1 MSSPA
6 NKISAVVSRLGKR
19 RISMKRGNFF
29 MVDND
34 VFRYKLPPI
43 AFYVYCYLLRCN
55 SPKRGCYP
63 SKRTIAE
70 GCGIA
75 VSSVSKALKLLK
87 ACGLISVRH
96 NFEGG
101 RQINNTYVL
110 QAAVRPAD
118 SPTGHDGP
126 SPV

>member
-1 MSSPA
+1 
-6 NKISAVVSRLGKR
+6 
-19 RISMKRGNFF
+19 MKRVNFF

-55 SPKRGCYP
+55 SRERGCYP

-70 GCGIA
+70 ACGIA

-87 ACGLISVRH
+87 ACDLICVQH

-101 RQINNTYVL
+101 RQINNTYVF
-110 QAAVRPAD
+110 QTVSCPAD

>member
-1 MSSPA
+1 
-6 NKISAVVSRLGKR
+6 
-19 RISMKRGNFF
+19 MKHGNFF
-29 MVDND
+29 MVDNN
-34 VFRYKLPPI
+34 VFEYKLPPI

-55 SPKRGCYP
+55 SWERGCYP

-87 ACGLISVRH
+87 TCGLISVRH
-96 NFEGG
+96 NFDGG
-101 RQINNTYVL
+101 RQVNNTYVF
-110 QAAVRPAD
+110 QAASYPAD
-118 SPTGHDGP
+118 SPSGYGGP

>member
-1 MSSPA
+1 M
-6 NKISAVVSRLGKR
+6 KR
-19 RISMKRGNFF
+19 RNFF

-55 SPKRGCYP
+55 SRERGCYP

-70 GCGIA
+70 TCGIA
-75 VSSVSKALKLLK
+75 VSSASKALKLLE
-87 ACGLISVRH
+87 ARGLIRVQH
-96 NFEGG
+96 NFNGG
-101 RQINNTYVL
+101 RQINNTYVF
-110 QAAVRPAD
+110 QAASCLAD
-118 SPTGHDGP
+118 SPSGHGGP